1 MAGELFERVPMARIT
16 LLTILCL
23 FLLIAPVY
31 PRPVVECE
39 VKKVVQHKL
48 LVTFA
53 WKAAITSDKDWDAC
67 DLSISFLDGKGR
79 EVYTIRER
87 INLKVGPNAFE
98 GNEICDAEV
107 WQRMRKYITT
117 LDCVF

>member
-1 MAGELFERVPMARIT
+1 MARIT
-16 LLTILCL
+16 LLTGLCFFLFILPL
-23 FLLIAPVY
+23 QAK
-31 PRPVVECE
+31 PVVECE

-53 WKAAITSDKDWDAC
+53 WKAKITSDKGWDAC

-79 EVYTIRER
+79 EVYEIRER
-87 INLKVGPNAFE
+87 LNLKVGDNTFE
-98 GNEICDAEV
+98 GNEICDSAI

>member
-1 MAGELFERVPMARIT
+1 MARIT
-16 LLTILCL
+16 LLTGLCF
-23 FLLIAPVY
+23 FLLTLPLQAK
-31 PRPVVECE
+31 PVVECE
-39 VKKVVQHKL
+39 VEKVAQHKL

-53 WKAAITSDKDWDAC
+53 WKATITSDKGWDAC

-79 EVYTIRER
+79 EVYRIQER
-87 INLKVGPNAFE
+87 LNLKVGKNSFE
-98 GNEICDAEV
+98 GDEICDSAI

>member
-1 MAGELFERVPMARIT
+1 MARIV
-16 LLTILCL
+16 LLTMLL
-23 FLLIAPVY
+23 FLVGTPLAHAK
-31 PRPVVECE
+31 PVVECE

-53 WKAAITSDKDWDAC
+53 WKATITSDKSWDAC

-79 EVYTIRER
+79 EVYIIREQL
-87 INLKVGPNAFE
+87 NLKVGKNNFE
-98 GNEICDAEV
+98 GNEICDSDI

>member
-1 MAGELFERVPMARIT
+1 MARIT
-16 LLTILCL
+16 LLTGLCF
-23 FLLIAPVY
+23 FLLILPLHAK
-31 PRPVVECE
+31 PVVECE
-39 VKKVVQHKL
+39 VKKVAQHKL

-53 WKAAITSDKDWDAC
+53 WKATITSDKGWDAC

-79 EVYTIRER
+79 EVYKIHER
-87 INLKVGPNAFE
+87 LNLKVGKNNLE
-98 GNEICDAEV
+98 GNEICDSAI